1 MIHQSGP
8 RTPGTA
14 TGGHPKSHPRE
25 PPGPRQRYDGRMVV
39 TRSTT
44 EQELAWGLIAERYA
58 GYGLVLPGDPS
69 FICQAELCDALCCR
83 AYSVAVN
90 DDEVARLA
98 TATSFP
104 AARFLECEDGEPINL
119 PLERPFVLGREDDHC
134 LFLGDD
140 RGCEQYGAR
149 PDTCQLYPHQILF
162 VNPSSGRVMQ
172 PSPAEQ
178 QQTVEALLAGDPV
191 DGSVPLLLRHLECPG
206 FTGPP
211 TNAIDWASL
220 FRTTYALQWGD
231 AAAPAG

>member
-1 MIHQSGP
+1 MRSPASVRSTGAVALAALGSGYHG
-8 RTPGTA
+8 RVVVAAGTA
-14 TGGHPKSHPRE
+14 K
-25 PPGPRQRYDGRMVV
+25 
-39 TRSTT
+39 
-44 EQELAWGLIAERYA
+44 QEAAWALIEERYT

-69 FICQAELCDALCCR
+69 FICQAERCDALCCR

-90 DDEVARLA
+90 DEEVERLA
-98 TATSFP
+98 AATTFP

-134 LFLGDD
+134 VFLSQD
-140 RGCEQYGAR
+140 RSCQQYAAR

-178 QQTVEALLAGDPV
+178 QQAVHALLAGDPV
-191 DGSVPLLLRHLECPG
+191 AGSVPLLLRHLECPG

-211 TNAIDWASL
+211 TNPADWAAL
-220 FRTTYALQWGD
+220 LRVTYALQWGD
-231 AAAPAG
+231 EATPGG